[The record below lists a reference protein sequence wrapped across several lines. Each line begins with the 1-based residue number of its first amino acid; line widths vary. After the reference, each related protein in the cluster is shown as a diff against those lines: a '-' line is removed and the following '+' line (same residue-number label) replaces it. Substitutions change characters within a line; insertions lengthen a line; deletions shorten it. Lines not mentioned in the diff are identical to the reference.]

1 MVAASASSRHTG
13 AMADAPPPPGP
24 VTAFPPLLAL
34 ESIRDAFYVVDA
46 GWRIV
51 FFNSN
56 AERHFGRTRDE
67 VLGRSVFE
75 AFPRAT
81 GSEFEG
87 PFREAM
93 RERRGARV
101 EAGSVRGDGRWVEVE
116 VAPCG
121 DGLSVQVRDVTERKR
136 IETLLRER
144 EAGLAEAD
152 RRKDEFLAV
161 LSHELRNPLA
171 PLTNAL
177 RLLERSTAIGE
188 HERTLLAIAGR
199 QRAQLVRLVDDLLD
213 VSRVTRGKIALHRVP
228 MRVADAVRDALESVA
243 PAARER
249 GLTVATSLPEADLTI
264 VADPARVAQILG
276 NLLQNAA
283 RYARN
288 AGTIRV
294 AATAGDADVRIEVED
309 DGTGIAAEDLPRLF
323 EPFVQLDAGEHRA
336 AGGLGV
342 GLALVRRLAELHGGS
357 AAAHSAGPGRGAR
370 FSVTLPRA
378 GPPTL
383 RPDDAPLTP
392 APTSDPRGGAR
403 SSGP

>member
-1 MVAASASSRHTG
+1 
-13 AMADAPPPPGP
+13 MADAPPPPGP
-24 VTAFPPLLAL
+24 VPAFPPLLAL

-46 GWRIV
+46 DWRIV
-51 FFNSN
+51 FFNAN
-56 AERHFGRTRDE
+56 AERHFGRARGE

-75 AFPRAT
+75 VFPTASGSAFEA
-81 GSEFEG
+81 
-87 PFREAM
+87 PFRDAM
-93 RERRGARV
+93 RGRTGARV
-101 EAGSVRGDGRWVEVE
+101 EAGSVSGDGRWVEVE

-177 RLLERSTAIGE
+177 RLLERSPAIGE
-188 HERTLLAIAGR
+188 HERTLLAIAQR

-213 VSRVTRGKIALHRVP
+213 VSRVTRGKVALHPGSV
-228 MRVADAVRDALESVA
+228 RVADALRDAIESVA

-249 GLTVATSLPEADLTI
+249 ALHVETSLPDAGLTI
-264 VADPARVAQILG
+264 VADPARLAQILG
-276 NLLQNAA
+276 NLLHNAV
-283 RYARN
+283 RYARRS
-288 AGTIRV
+288 GTVRV
-294 AATAGDADVRIEVED
+294 VATPLGADVRIDVED
-309 DGTGIAAEDLPRLF
+309 DGAGIAAADLPRLF

-336 AGGLGV
+336 AGGLGI
-342 GLALVRRLAELHGGS
+342 GLALVKRLAELHGGTAF
-357 AAAHSAGPGRGAR
+357 AASPGPGRGAT

-378 GPPTL
+378 GPAADPPAADPPGTG
-383 RPDDAPLTP
+383 PLTP
-392 APTSDPRGGAR
+392 PSTAPARPGAR
-403 SSGP
+403 SSDP